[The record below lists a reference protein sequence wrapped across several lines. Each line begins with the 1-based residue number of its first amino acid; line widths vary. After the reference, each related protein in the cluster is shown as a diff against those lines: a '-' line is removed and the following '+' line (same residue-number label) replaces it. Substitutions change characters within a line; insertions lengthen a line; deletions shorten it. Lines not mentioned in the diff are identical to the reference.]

1 MSGPPVQI
9 EDLALVSGVG
19 ATRLNLIRDELC
31 VGKRGLSKN
40 SSASSSG
47 IDISM
52 HDNVSRGSAGGQGRT
67 GGVTKVN
74 VNTSNV
80 FQLMKVRFLSQL
92 LAENIVAYRDRKG
105 PFATFDD
112 LLKVKGIK
120 SEVLSAIQPS
130 LVLADDI
137 VSITPPPSING
148 PRTSEVHERLSL
160 RNPSYG
166 KSMEALPQGGP
177 LSMRSV
183 RSWTLSAPLEN
194 DLRIASWNLDRCS
207 CEKMDNPGVRE
218 VIAMTILENRY
229 MHGTFLINFSF
240 FIVSLN

>member
-1 MSGPPVQI
+1 M
-9 EDLALVSGVG
+9 
-19 ATRLNLIRDELC
+19 NLIRAELC

-67 GGVTKVN
+67 GVTKVN

-80 FQLMKVRFLSQL
+80 FQLMKVRFLTQY

-130 LVLADDI
+130 LMLADD
-137 VSITPPPSING
+137 VSSVTLRSMNG
-148 PRTSEVHERLSL
+148 PRTSDVLEGMSL
-160 RNPSYG
+160 HDPSCG
-166 KSMEALPQGGP
+166 KSLEVLPLGP
-177 LSMRSV
+177 LSRRSV
-183 RSWTLSAPLEN
+183 RSWTLSAPSEN
-194 DLRIASWNLDRCS
+194 GLRVASWNLDRCS

-218 VIAMTILENRY
+218 VVAMTILEN
-229 MHGTFLINFSF
+229 G
-240 FIVSLN
+240 